1 MVSGQKS
8 FSLYKAFFHLCL
20 FLTMFIDFWRTIP
33 YCTSLP
39 FLSLFPSLATRSST
53 NSIHSAYRLISCTF
67 FSFCL
72 SFIYFKWPQNE
83 RKVLYNTMYLLYNA
97 MSLCYYC
104 VLLIVLFNYT
114 DSESYKME
122 PLTAHRAS
130 WHSSSFC
137 WLTPHLFSTWVNT
150 TCCAPYNCHLKWL
163 NESKSLTVIALAS
176 VHSEQAVGL
185 HVVQLNQT
193 GCIKT
198 GLMNMLLT
206 WVNRLHKHG
215 AVNIIII
222 IITGLFA
229 FEKATR

>member
-1 MVSGQKS
+1 
-8 FSLYKAFFHLCL
+8 
-20 FLTMFIDFWRTIP
+20 
-33 YCTSLP
+33 
-39 FLSLFPSLATRSST
+39 
-53 NSIHSAYRLISCTF
+53 
-67 FSFCL
+67 
-72 SFIYFKWPQNE
+72 
-83 RKVLYNTMYLLYNA
+83 MYLLYNA

-122 PLTAHRAS
+122 PPAAHRAS

-163 NESKSLTVIALAS
+163 NESKSLSVIALAS

-193 GCIKT
+193 GCNKT

-206 WVNRLHKHG
+206 WVTRLHKHG
-215 AVNIIII
+215 AAIIIII